1 MPRYHRGMDDVDVL
15 IVGGG
20 LVGASL
26 AIALDGAGLRV
37 ALAEAAPPKVDLQPS
52 YDERNLALARAS
64 VNALDALGVWSHC
77 GSKATPIRKIHVS
90 RQGEFG
96 AVRLNAAKHGLDC
109 FGATLPARELGN
121 GLLSRLDQCRTLQR
135 LAPAKLENL
144 AFGGDGATA
153 TLSTASGAQTLRARL
168 LVGADGTASFV
179 RSALGIDCEATDYAQ
194 TAFVA
199 TVTPERAVDSAYERF
214 TATGPVA
221 LLPLAQGR
229 AGVVLTVPT
238 ADAAR
243 VAALDDAGFIAL
255 LHERFGWRLGRLSR
269 PGRRVSYPLRQ
280 LYAQRTIAPRTVL
293 VGNAAQTLH
302 PIGAQGFNL
311 GLRDALTLAELL
323 IERRGDAGAA
333 ELLADY
339 AQRRREDREG
349 TAAQSDAL
357 VRWTAS
363 ESPPLKLLRSVG
375 LLALDRV
382 PSLQAAM
389 VRRGMGFRG
398 QVPRLALFD
407 SP

>member
-1 MPRYHRGMDDVDVL
+1 MEVVDIL

-26 AIALDGAGLRV
+26 AIALEGSGLSV

-52 YDERNLALARAS
+52 YDERNLALARAT
-64 VNALDALGVWSHC
+64 VNALDALGVWAHC
-77 GSKATPIRKIHVS
+77 GAKATPIRKIHVS

-96 AVRLNAAKHGLDC
+96 AVRMDASRHGVDA

-121 GLLSRLDQCRTLQR
+121 GLLARLDECRSPQR
-135 LAPAKLENL
+135 LAPAKLEAL
-144 AFGGDGATA
+144 EIEDDAVAATLATA
-153 TLSTASGAQTLRARL
+153 GGARVVRARL

-179 RSALGIDCEATDYAQ
+179 RTALGVEHDSTDYAQ

-199 TVTPERAVDSAYERF
+199 TVTPERAPDCAYERF
-214 TATGPVA
+214 TASGPVA

-238 ADAAR
+238 QQADR

-269 PGRRVSYPLRQ
+269 PGRRVSYPLRR
-280 LYAQRTIAPRTVL
+280 LYARQIVAPRTVL

-323 IERRGDAGAA
+323 VDAQSDPGDPA
-333 ELLADY
+333 LLAEY
-339 AQRRREDREG
+339 AACRREDREG
-349 TAAQSDAL
+349 TAAGSDAL
-357 VRWTAS
+357 ARWTADDS
-363 ESPPLKLLRSVG
+363 LPLKLLRSVG
-375 LLALDRV
+375 LLALDRIA
-382 PSLQAAM
+382 PLQAALA
-389 VRRGMGFRG
+389 RRGMGFRG
-398 QVPRLALFD
+398 RVPRLAL